1 MPFGCNVS
9 TLTFL
14 SVVGTVVGMVALVG
28 FGFIGFLL
36 VRSIRRRW
44 KESDHER
51 LDGRGLLDIGLL
63 ASIAGSISGRGR
75 GGRRVPRASGLDEGE
90 GEEGLDEG
98 NPETRPLLEGM

>member
-1 MPFGCNVS
+1 MPFGCNFS

-14 SVVGTVVGMVALVG
+14 AVVGTAVGMVALVG
-28 FGFIGFLL
+28 LGVIGFLL

-44 KESDHER
+44 KESDHEH

-63 ASIAGSISGRGR
+63 ASFAGFISGRG
-75 GGRRVPRASGLDEGE
+75 GERVSQVSGVDEGEE

-98 NPETRPLLEGM
+98 DPERRPLLEGM